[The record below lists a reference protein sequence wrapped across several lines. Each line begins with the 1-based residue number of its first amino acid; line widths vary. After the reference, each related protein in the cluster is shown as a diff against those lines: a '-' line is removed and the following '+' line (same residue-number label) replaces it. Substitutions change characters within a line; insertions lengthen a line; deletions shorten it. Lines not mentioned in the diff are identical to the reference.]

1 MKKIIIIALAAL
13 SLTACKKSIE
23 DKAAEEARAYTQK
36 FCPTPV
42 YNFTRTD
49 SLGFDRISRT
59 FIYYCALTDQMDDV
73 QVLNEHRET
82 LRQGLLQSI
91 RESTNLKLF
100 KDNDFAF
107 RYVIRSTKNPQ
118 QVLFDAT
125 FKPEEYK

>member
-1 MKKIIIIALAAL
+1 
-13 SLTACKKSIE
+13 
-23 DKAAEEARAYTQK
+23 
-36 FCPTPV
+36 
-42 YNFTRTD
+42 
-49 SLGFDRISRT
+49 
-59 FIYYCALTDQMDDV
+59 MDDV